1 MKAIRP
7 TAENAPHARGVPI
20 VRRLGFVPERTRAH
34 MGDHRGWA
42 LNVRVFAVPATAA
55 LEMHAIS
62 RATTQAGVGP
72 AGIVPIV
79 WAGRPARERARRAGY
94 ARVGPLP
101 AKAALPMAAVRETT
115 QPVWVAGL
123 VPEVGRDGFHLEFA
137 TSLRRAVG
145 RPGRPEARRAGRQT
159 PRNAGAR
166 RVGAILLDG
175 HSPLA
180 CKARGR
186 HRLAAH
192 RHRLQR
198 QGGLGQR
205 SRCWCQRLQSWCWH

>member
-55 LEMHAIS
+55 LQMHAIG
-62 RATTQAGVGP
+62 RAAAQAGVGP
-72 AGIVPIV
+72 AGVVPV
-79 WAGRPARERARRAGY
+79 VRAGRLAGEGAGGAGH
-94 ARVGPLP
+94 ARVGPPP
-101 AKAALPMAAVRETT
+101 AEAALSVDAVREAA
-115 QPVWVAGL
+115 QPVRATGL